1 MFFGFTTELI
11 TTHCMRN
18 TGTMEVQ
25 MYEHRDTGRT
35 AKQMLGAPK
44 GAVFIW
50 CNQVLHY
57 PRMLARKHGRS
68 DLLIVAPSWL
78 MDARYCGKEFK
89 AIIPDHALILTGDEG
104 DLLQRHLWSALARV
118 RPSL

>member
-1 MFFGFTTELI
+1 MYNSEQ
-11 TTHCMRN
+11 MR
-18 TGTMEVQ
+18 
-25 MYEHRDTGRT
+25 YEHRGTGRT

-89 AIIPDHALILTGDEG
+89 AIIPDHALILTGD
-104 DLLQRHLWSALARV
+104 LLQRHLWSALARV